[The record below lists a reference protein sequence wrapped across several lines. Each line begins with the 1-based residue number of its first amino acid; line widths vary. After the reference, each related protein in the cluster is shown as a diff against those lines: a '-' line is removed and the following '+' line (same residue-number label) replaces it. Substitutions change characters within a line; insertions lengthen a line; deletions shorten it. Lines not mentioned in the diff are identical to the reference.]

1 MDSTLRRDVPFS
13 SLLHTPTPP
22 AFHPSIPP
30 SLALSSTLLRVHPLE
45 PLADVLWPSVAY
57 FASVVVSSEW
67 EAKRD
72 SWMGSVAGGVLT
84 SGKHFCSTSQSFS
97 FIHILSASNLQIPE

>member
-1 MDSTLRRDVPFS
+1 MDLTLRRDVPFS
-13 SLLHTPTPP
+13 SVLHPPTPP
-22 AFHPSIPP
+22 AFHPSLAR
-30 SLALSSTLLRVHPLE
+30 SLIQPATCVHPLE
-45 PLADVLWPSVAY
+45 PLADVLWPSVAC

-84 SGKHFCSTSQSFS
+84 SGKHFCSNSQSFS